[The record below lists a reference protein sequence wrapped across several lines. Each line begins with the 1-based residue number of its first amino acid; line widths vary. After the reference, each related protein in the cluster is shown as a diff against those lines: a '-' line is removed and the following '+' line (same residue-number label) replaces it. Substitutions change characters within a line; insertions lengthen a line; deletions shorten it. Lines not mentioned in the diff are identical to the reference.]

1 MFKEVLQSMDLTLLR
16 NAALLIF
23 LAVFI
28 AVVIWAV
35 SRPKE
40 QVREW
45 AKLPLSGGEDRNREE
60 NRP

>member
-1 MFKEVLQSMDLTLLR
+1 MFKDVLQHMDLALLSS
-16 NAALLIF
+16 AGLLIF
-23 LAVFI
+23 FGVFI
-28 AVVIWAV
+28 AIVIWAV

-45 AKLPLSGGEDRNREE
+45 AKLPLSGGEERTIEE